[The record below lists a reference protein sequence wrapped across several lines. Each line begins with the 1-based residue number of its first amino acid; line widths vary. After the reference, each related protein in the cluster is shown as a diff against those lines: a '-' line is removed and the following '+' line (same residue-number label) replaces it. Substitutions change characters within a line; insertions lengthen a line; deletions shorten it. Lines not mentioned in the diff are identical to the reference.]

1 MRVEHVQGGGSAA
14 YAFLQLDDFLVAA
27 FPSCFDVFSL
37 SLSLSLSNTRLSPS
51 GIQFATV
58 FNALASKR

>member
-27 FPSCFDVFSL
+27 FPSCFDV
-37 SLSLSLSNTRLSPS
+37 LSLSLSNTRLSPS